1 LTPRRGRRTLEA
13 GDAKGD
19 AMFIQVIEGRTND
32 AEALHRQLEVWE
44 RDLMPGAIGYLGST
58 GGCTSTGDCIL
69 VARFESADH
78 ARRNSERPEQDA
90 WWQETERCFDGA
102 VRFHDT
108 EDVQIM
114 SHGDL
119 DGAHFVQVMEGH
131 VSDHDRA
138 ITLGDESDPILSEA
152 RPDLLGAVTAFFDDG
167 EFTEVAY
174 FTSETDARAG
184 ESAPVPPEAN
194 GLLDEWERVMK
205 VEKYL
210 DLPEPW
216 LTAAG

>member
-1 LTPRRGRRTLEA
+1 M
-13 GDAKGD
+13 D
-19 AMFIQVIEGRTND
+19 MFIQVIEGKTND
-32 AEALHRQLEVWE
+32 ADKLHRQLEVWE

-69 VARFESADH
+69 IARFESEDA
-78 ARRNSERPEQDA
+78 AKRNSDRPEQDA
-90 WWQETERCFDGA
+90 WWSETERCFDGP

-108 EDVQIM
+108 VDVQVM
-114 SHGDL
+114 AHGDL

-138 ITLGDESDPILSEA
+138 VALGEESDPILTDA

-174 FTSETDARAG
+174 FTSEEDARRAETG
-184 ESAPVPPEAN
+184 PVPDEAAPM
-194 GLLDEWERVMK
+194 LEEWEHVMK

-210 DLPEPW
+210 DLTEPW
-216 LTAAG
+216 LTKAG